1 MVFACGR
8 VLGSGLGL
16 EAQDLDPGLG
26 LECLVPGPGL
36 IGIEVRVLLNIT
48 GYVSAASAGTK

>member
-8 VLGSGLGL
+8 VLGPGLGL

-26 LECLVPGPGL
+26 LECLVLGPGL